1 MKSSTPASLTQLREA
16 TRTVHKSLETLTNS
30 DDLLYST
37 PDLKHY
43 QTFLA
48 AQYVLHKAVKLRAT
62 KLLERHPGTQ
72 WLDWPDC
79 PRTKALETDL
89 NTLAFSMDHSSET
102 SAPED
107 SHAKLLG
114 LVYVCEGSCIGNQR
128 LFTAL
133 NKHENFRQWQ
143 SCEFLRSCK
152 TGFSERWKPVVAAI
166 DSLAT
171 AGSPVDGSAYD
182 DIEQGALE
190 GFDIFKSGWL
200 AINGS
205 NASSNA

>member
-1 MKSSTPASLTQLREA
+1 MKSSTPPSLTQLREA

-30 DDLLYST
+30 DELLHST
-37 PDLKHY
+37 PDLNHY
-43 QTFLA
+43 QSFLA
-48 AQYVLHKAVKLRAT
+48 AQYVLHKAVASRAA
-62 KLLERHPGTQ
+62 KLLERNPLTQ

-79 PRTKALETDL
+79 PRTQALEADL
-89 NTLAFSMDHSSET
+89 NTLAFTMDSSDEAS
-102 SAPED
+102 SAED

-128 LFTAL
+128 LFSAL
-133 NKHENFRQWQ
+133 NKHDNFRQWH
-143 SCEFLRSCK
+143 SSEFLRSCK

-171 AGSPVDGSAYD
+171 AGSPVDGSGYD

-200 AINGS
+200 AVNANHSPS
-205 NASSNA
+205 NA

>member
-1 MKSSTPASLTQLREA
+1 MKFTTPPSLTRLREA

-30 DDLLYST
+30 DELLYST

-43 QTFLA
+43 QSFLA
-48 AQYVLHKAVKLRAT
+48 AQYVLHRAVESRTT
-62 KLLERHPGTQ
+62 KLLERDPLTQ

-79 PRTKALETDL
+79 QRTRALEADL
-89 NTLAFSMDHSSET
+89 QTLAFNTEHDTQEHS
-102 SAPED
+102 PDD

-133 NKHENFRQWQ
+133 NKHENFREWR
-143 SCEFLRSCK
+143 SSEFLRSCK
-152 TGFSERWKPVVAAI
+152 SGFSERWKPVVAAI
-166 DSLAT
+166 DTLAT
-171 AGSPVDGSAYD
+171 QGSPVDGSGYD

-190 GFDIFKSGWL
+190 GFDIFKSSWN
-200 AINGS
+200 AISAGI
-205 NASSNA
+205 APR